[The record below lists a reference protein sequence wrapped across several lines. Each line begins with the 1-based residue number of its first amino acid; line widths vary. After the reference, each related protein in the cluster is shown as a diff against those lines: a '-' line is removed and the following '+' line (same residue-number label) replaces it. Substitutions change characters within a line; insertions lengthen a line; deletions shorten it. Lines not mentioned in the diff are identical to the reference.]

1 MRVLVVEDDAHLRA
15 GLERDLTR
23 AGYAIDLAEDGVT
36 GERLGRT
43 ETYQLVVLDLGLP
56 HLSGLDVL
64 RAWRGAGNT
73 VPVLILTAQDTWH
86 QRVDGFNAGAD
97 DYLAKPFHTE
107 ELLARMAAIIKRSHG
122 VVPQAAVD
130 ELKEHNQRLQAEIE
144 ARQREIHDTQH
155 FSMDALAE
163 LAKLRDN
170 ETGNHIR
177 RTQAYVR
184 TLATWLRQNTP
195 LQTALDEAAV
205 SLITQSAPLHDIGK
219 VAIPDSILLKPGKL
233 TPEEWEIMKTHSA
246 RGAEALE
253 LVEQRH
259 PESVGHLVYA
269 KQIARHHHEKWDG
282 SGYPDG
288 LAGEAIP
295 LSARLMALADVFDA
309 LLSKRVYKASWS
321 TDEVFQYIL
330 DARGSHFDPLVV
342 DACLACRDDFLAT
355 AARYAD

>member
-1 MRVLVVEDDAHLRA
+1 MRILVVEDDPHLRS
-15 GLERDLTR
+15 GLERDLTH
-23 AGYAIDLAEDGVT
+23 AGYDVDLAEDGSA
-36 GERLGRT
+36 GEYLGRT
-43 ETYQLVVLDLGLP
+43 KPYGLVVLDVGLP
-56 HLSGLDVL
+56 NLSGLEVL
-64 RAWRGAGNT
+64 RAWRSAGNT
-73 VPVLILTAQDTWH
+73 VPVLILTAQDNWR
-86 QRVDGFNAGAD
+86 QRIDGFNAGAD
-97 DYLAKPFHTE
+97 DYLAKPYYTE

-122 VVPQAAVD
+122 VVPQAAVE

-177 RTQAYVR
+177 RTQNYVR
-184 TLATWLRQNTP
+184 ILANWLRDHTHHQRE
-195 LQTALDEAAV
+195 LDDAAI
-205 SLITQSAPLHDIGK
+205 SLMTKSAPLHDIGK

-233 TPEEWEIMKTHSA
+233 TSEEWEIMKTHSA

-253 LVEQRH
+253 LVEHRH
-259 PESVGHLVYA
+259 PESVRHLVYA

-309 LLSKRVYKASWS
+309 LLSKRVYKESWS
-321 TDEVFQYIL
+321 TEEVFQYVL
-330 DARGSHFDPLVV
+330 DASGSHFDPLVV
-342 DACLACRDDFLAT
+342 DACMACREDFLEI
-355 AARYAD
+355 AAQYVD